1 MVVHV
6 AQNQPEYSEWNQQIE
21 VHHSVVRGLW
31 DPWWRLSVALHQ
43 HSLTR
48 RSGKLTLPTEP
59 VDKINTQSS
68 RYEEVLRIIQITFSC
83 FSLKTYLV
91 IPHLGNMV
99 LTRGHNIPFLLR
111 NKDNYFYIIPVTSSY
126 MEH

>member
-6 AQNQPEYSEWNQQIE
+6 AQNQPEYSVWNQQIE

-68 RYEEVLRIIQITFSC
+68 RYEEVLRI
-83 FSLKTYLV
+83 LKTYLV
-91 IPHLGNMV
+91 TLHLGKMV